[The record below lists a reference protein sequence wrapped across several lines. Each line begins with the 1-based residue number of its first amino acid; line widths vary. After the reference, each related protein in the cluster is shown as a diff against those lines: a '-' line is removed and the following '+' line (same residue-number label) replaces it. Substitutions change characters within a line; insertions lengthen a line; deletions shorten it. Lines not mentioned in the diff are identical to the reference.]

1 MRNRLPELETEEET
15 EQRAPVMRCALDI
28 RCCSHIRKPPP
39 ASHAKSFHIVLD
51 DINNAGLKERFIE
64 FKRFPRAGFAIGDER
79 FQPPLLNPRLE
90 VAV

>member
-15 EQRAPVMRCALDI
+15 EQRAPVMRRALDI
-28 RCCSHIRKPPP
+28 RCCGHIGKSPP
-39 ASHAKSFHIVLD
+39 AAHAKAFHIVLD
-51 DINNAGLKERFIE
+51 DINNAGIKKRFIE

-79 FQPPLLNPRLE
+79 FHPLFLNPRLE